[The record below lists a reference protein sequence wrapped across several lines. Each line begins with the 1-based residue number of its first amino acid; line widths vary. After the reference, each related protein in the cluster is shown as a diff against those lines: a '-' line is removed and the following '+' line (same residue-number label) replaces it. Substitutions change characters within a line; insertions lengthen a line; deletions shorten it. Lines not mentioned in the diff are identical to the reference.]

1 MISNTK
7 NRRYRIRSYVL
18 SYESIMKVRRYLIP
32 SYLHTRTYYV
42 RKYFRRRSTLAQVTG
57 EARIILRCS
66 EAHPQATLYEST
78 FESTTYFYSV
88 EIITE
93 GPRAGRTVS
102 ESYHRSRVSR
112 TPRPRIAPV
121 AGRSVVERKSR
132 GCVGNRSSGSRSPP
146 GSRRITARTSTAR
159 VSTSRARLSSSL
171 AMLLRSTARAFS

>member
-1 MISNTK
+1 MRRKSSSGYPVTWKYVYFRTK
-7 NRRYRIRSYVL
+7 VRKYESTFVL
-18 SYESIMKVRRYLIP
+18 SKVRKYESIFESTKVRKYSTVSSYESI
-32 SYLHTRTYYV
+32 T
-42 RKYFRRRSTLAQVTG
+42 
-57 EARIILRCS
+57 
-66 EAHPQATLYEST
+66 
-78 FESTTYFYSV
+78 SV
-88 EIITE
+88 QYTCCTCTAVSV
-93 GPRAGRTVS
+93 GPRARRTVS